1 MMSWKQIKFFL
12 LIFIVLSAN
21 LTFADDTST
30 DSIQTKINERNN
42 QIKQLQAEI
51 DSYNNE
57 VLNLGTQKNS
67 LQNTLKSLDLT
78 QKKVGADL
86 NLTQTKI
93 SKTSLTIEDLNNQI
107 VETNDHIDLNKEAV
121 ARALKN
127 METLEN
133 RTLVE
138 IILSKDNIGDIWADI
153 DNNRQI
159 QEIIRDK
166 TKELSILEKDMEN
179 RQSTLLGQK
188 KSLLSLKQDLED
200 KKQLVLS
207 NKQTQ
212 TNLLTQTKNKET
224 EYKKIIDT
232 KKTQMEA
239 YEKELFEYESQ
250 LNLITNPNQIP
261 GAHNGMV
268 NWPLDTIKI
277 TQLFGV
283 TNASARLYVSGSHNG
298 VDFKAAIGTPVKA
311 ALDGIV
317 VGTGNTDVFPGC
329 YSFGRWVM
337 IKHNNGLSTIYA
349 HLSVIKA
356 NIGQTVSTGDIIG
369 LSGYSGYVDPPG
381 PLGAHVH
388 LGVYATAGVRIE
400 QFVNSRGCKQAIVPI
415 ADVRA
420 YLDPMLYLPVLNN

>member
-1 MMSWKQIKFFL
+1 MIWKRIQIYSSIIL
-12 LIFIVLSAN
+12 LLSVN
-21 LTFADDTST
+21 LAYADTATTT
-30 DSIQTKINERNN
+30 DILGKIDERNN
-42 QIKQLQAEI
+42 QIKQLQVEI
-51 DSYNNE
+51 DNYNSQ
-57 VLNLGTQKNS
+57 VLNLGSQKNS

-78 QKKVGADL
+78 QKKIGADL

-93 SKTSLTIEDLNNQI
+93 SKTSLTIDELNGEIND
-107 VETNDHIDLNKEAV
+107 TKDHIDLNKEAV
-121 ARALKN
+121 GRAIKN
-127 METLEN
+127 IQTQEN
-133 RTLVE
+133 QSIIE
-138 IILSKDNIGDIWADI
+138 IILSKKNIGDIWEDV
-153 DNNRQI
+153 DNSRQI
-159 QEIIRDK
+159 EEIIREK
-166 TKELSILEKDMEN
+166 SKELSVLQKSMED
-179 RQSTLLGQK
+179 RQNSLLGQK
-188 KSLLSLKQDLED
+188 KSLLGLKQDLDD
-200 KKQLVLS
+200 KKQLVLA

-212 TNLLTQTKNKET
+212 TTLLTQTKNKET
-224 EYKKIIDT
+224 EYKKIIED
-232 KKTQMEA
+232 KKAQMEA

-261 GAHNGMV
+261 GAHNGMI

-283 TNASARLYVSGSHNG
+283 TNASSRLYVSGSHNG

-311 ALDGIV
+311 ALEGTV

-349 HLSVIKA
+349 HLSVIKTTV
-356 NIGQTVSTGDIIG
+356 GTSVSTGEVIG

-381 PLGAHVH
+381 PLGAHLH

-420 YLDPMLYLPVLNN
+420 YLDPMLYLPVLK

>member
-1 MMSWKQIKFFL
+1 MS
-12 LIFIVLSAN
+12 VN
-21 LTFADDTST
+21 LAYADTATTT
-30 DSIQTKINERNN
+30 DILGKIDERNN
-42 QIKQLQAEI
+42 QIKQLQVEI
-51 DSYNNE
+51 DNYNSQ
-57 VLNLGTQKNS
+57 VLNLGSQKNS

-78 QKKVGADL
+78 QKKIGADL

-93 SKTSLTIEDLNNQI
+93 SKTSLTIDELNGEIND
-107 VETNDHIDLNKEAV
+107 TKDHIDLNKEAV
-121 ARALKN
+121 GRAIKN
-127 METLEN
+127 IQTQEN
-133 RTLVE
+133 QSIIE
-138 IILSKDNIGDIWADI
+138 IILSKKNIGDIWEDV
-153 DNNRQI
+153 DNSRQI
-159 QEIIRDK
+159 EEIIREK
-166 TKELSILEKDMEN
+166 SKELSVLQKSMED
-179 RQSTLLGQK
+179 RQNSLLGQK
-188 KSLLSLKQDLED
+188 KSLLGLKQDLDD
-200 KKQLVLS
+200 KKQLVLA

-212 TNLLTQTKNKET
+212 TTLLTQTKNKET
-224 EYKKIIDT
+224 EYKKIIED
-232 KKTQMEA
+232 KKAQMEA

-261 GAHNGMV
+261 GAHNGMI

-283 TNASARLYVSGSHNG
+283 TNASSRLYVSGSHNG

-311 ALDGIV
+311 ALEGTV

-349 HLSVIKA
+349 HLSVIKTTV
-356 NIGQTVSTGDIIG
+356 GTSVSTGEVIG

-381 PLGAHVH
+381 PLGAHLH

-420 YLDPMLYLPVLNN
+420 YLDPMLYLPVLK